1 MLTPIIAAGGIVVN
15 PNKEILWIFRRGFW
29 DLPKGK
35 LDPNETIEA
44 CALREVMEE
53 TGVSNL
59 VLGDLIMTTTHL
71 YHDMYLNTEV
81 EKTTYW
87 YLMTTDQL
95 QDGIPQTEEDIEAIA
110 WVKKADLA
118 PYLSKTYDTI
128 KKVMEDLRELWEYDQ
143 FVVSEVEKN
152 TIVLSD
158 ISGSASRSIS
168 LPRPISEELKVLF
181 QNFACG
187 REVHPSS
194 KRTSERMTRKT

>member
-53 TGVSNL
+53 TGMSNL
-59 VLGDLIMTTTHL
+59 VLGDLIITTTHL

-87 YLMTTDQL
+87 YKMTTDQL
-95 QDGIPQTEEDIEAIA
+95 QDGIPQIEEDIEAIA
-110 WVKKADLA
+110 WVKKEDIA
-118 PYLSKTYDTI
+118 PYLAKTYDTI
-128 KKVMEDLRELWEYDQ
+128 KQVMESFL
-143 FVVSEVEKN
+143 
-152 TIVLSD
+152 
-158 ISGSASRSIS
+158 
-168 LPRPISEELKVLF
+168 
-181 QNFACG
+181 
-187 REVHPSS
+187 
-194 KRTSERMTRKT
+194 TSMNE

>member
-1 MLTPIIAAGGIVVN
+1 LARIYRQKGNIFARVTKYYTHFMLTPIIAAGGIVVN
-15 PNKEILWIFRRGFW
+15 PNKEMLWIFRRGFW

-87 YLMTTDQL
+87 YKMTTDQL

-110 WVKKADLA
+110 WVKKEDIA
-118 PYLSKTYDTI
+118 PYLAKTYDTI
-128 KKVMEDLRELWEYDQ
+128 KQVM
-143 FVVSEVEKN
+143 
-152 TIVLSD
+152 
-158 ISGSASRSIS
+158 ASF
-168 LPRPISEELKVLF
+168 L
-181 QNFACG
+181 
-187 REVHPSS
+187 
-194 KRTSERMTRKT
+194 TSMNE

>member
-87 YLMTTDQL
+87 YKMTTDQL
-95 QDGIPQTEEDIEAIA
+95 QHGIPQTEEEIEAIA
-110 WVKKADLA
+110 WVKKEDIA
-118 PYLSKTYDTI
+118 PYLAKTYDTI
-128 KKVMEDLRELWEYDQ
+128 KQVM
-143 FVVSEVEKN
+143 
-152 TIVLSD
+152 
-158 ISGSASRSIS
+158 ASF
-168 LPRPISEELKVLF
+168 L
-181 QNFACG
+181 
-187 REVHPSS
+187 
-194 KRTSERMTRKT
+194 TSMNE

>member
-87 YLMTTDQL
+87 YKMTTDQL

-110 WVKKADLA
+110 WVKKEDIA
-118 PYLSKTYDTI
+118 PYLAKTYDTI
-128 KKVMEDLRELWEYDQ
+128 KQVM
-143 FVVSEVEKN
+143 
-152 TIVLSD
+152 
-158 ISGSASRSIS
+158 ASF
-168 LPRPISEELKVLF
+168 L
-181 QNFACG
+181 
-187 REVHPSS
+187 
-194 KRTSERMTRKT
+194 TSMNE